1 MRKCATLYAN
11 QMCWDLNWKFHM
23 HLLTDHLIMIQ
34 TASDLLTVSHS
45 EGILSGNFC
54 FQHAQ
59 IQQGKLSLLTIK
71 ADCALLWVTEF
82 IMLWFLLQ
90 NVCVCV
96 ITYMHATCVSRY
108 TCTFATM
115 EARRTFLRH
124 YPCFGLVL
132 WTSGVGCPAFLSVY
146 LVWVLDKVTYCSW
159 HENLHYATLTVSF
172 RVLPVS
178 ASPGLEWQA
187 HDTTPG

>member
-1 MRKCATLYAN
+1 
-11 QMCWDLNWKFHM
+11 MCWDLNWKFHM
-23 HLLTDHLIMIQ
+23 YLLTNHLIMIQ
-34 TASDLLTVSHS
+34 TASDLLTVLNS

-59 IQQGKLSLLTIK
+59 IQQGKLSLLTVK

-82 IMLWFLLQ
+82 IMSWFLVQ
-90 NVCVCV
+90 NVCVWSHICM
-96 ITYMHATCVSRY
+96 YTCVGRY
-108 TCTFATM
+108 TCTFAIM

-132 WTSGVGCPAFLSVY
+132 WTSGVGCLAFLSVY
-146 LVWVLDKVTYCSW
+146 LVWVLNKATYCSW
-159 HENLHYATLTVSF
+159 HKNLYYATLTVSF

-178 ASPGLEWQA
+178 ASPALEWQA
-187 HDTTPG
+187 HDTTLG